1 MFNYICPDGQ
11 RASGG
16 TSIMV
21 KSSVPHSHFDL
32 NTNLQAVAVNVTL
45 SKKVT
50 ICSIYLPPSD
60 TLSKHSLVNLID
72 QLPHPFMLVGDF
84 NGHSKVWGSSDTNDR
99 GEIIED
105 VIAENDLCLLNEKQ
119 PTYLHPPTGN
129 YYAIDLSLCHPN
141 IYLDFDWS
149 VCDDLHGSDHFLNLI
164 KETDHRTTNNIVDGI
179 WKKRIGRH
187 LLLYVRNSLHLKSLK
202 QLKICVLSLQHY
214 TTFRKNVFRNPRQG
228 RKDVIHGIMMNAKRQ
243 LTNANRHYENLIR
256 ICLVKIICI
265 PS

>member
-1 MFNYICPDGQ
+1 MDKKSIIQWNCRGLKTNYNEELILMSLFSPSVICLQETFLKQSDNVSLRDFNMFNYICPDGQ

-21 KSSVPHSHFDL
+21 KSSVPHSQFDL
-32 NTNLQAVAVNVTL
+32 NTNLQAIAVNVTL

-60 TLSKHSLVNLID
+60 TLSKNSLVNLIE

-84 NGHSKVWGSSDTNDR
+84 NGHSKVWGCSDTNDR

-105 VIAENDLCLLNEKQ
+105 VIAENDLYLLNEKQ
-119 PTYLHPPTGN
+119 PTYLHPPTRN

-149 VCDDLHGSDHFLNLI
+149 VCDDLHGSDHFPILI
-164 KETDHRTTNNIVDGI
+164 KETESSDDEQHCRWNLKKSELGGI
-179 WKKRIGRH
+179 YYFMSGTA
-187 LLLYVRNSLHLKSLK
+187 
-202 QLKICVLSLQHY
+202 Y
-214 TTFRKNVFRNPRQG
+214 T
-228 RKDVIHGIMMNAKRQ
+228 
-243 LTNANRHYENLIR
+243 
-256 ICLVKIICI
+256 
-265 PS
+265 